1 MSSYAGNKVSQEKQ
15 LHLQNISFM
24 DITFVI
30 LFLLNFV
37 VLYREANCMG
47 LNYSEKLKRSDSLS
61 LLNSLTLKKKKSKLP
76 DVRRSYK
83 LEFPYGC

>member
-30 LFLLNFV
+30 LFLLNIV
-37 VLYREANCMG
+37 ILYREANCMG
-47 LNYSEKLKRSDSLS
+47 LNYSEKLERSDPLF

-76 DVRRSYK
+76 NVRRSYK